1 MSGNEKTNTLLL
13 MLMGIIAL
21 LMIAIIGLFVRM
33 NQLQNQVLASLTSL
47 QTREVQ
53 EMGLEIG
60 TQAPNFTLTD
70 VNGSMISLED
80 FAGREILLGFSS
92 IQCPAC
98 AQMYPHLDVFSR
110 YRHDVQ
116 VLLISLGSLEQNQ
129 QLAEAQG
136 FIFPVL
142 TLTQDDLEVGQ
153 DYQVPG
159 TPFFYVINGQGVVCN
174 VDFANTQ
181 DHLESLMSGC
191 RD

>member
-1 MSGNEKTNTLLL
+1 
-13 MLMGIIAL
+13 
-21 LMIAIIGLFVRM
+21 
-33 NQLQNQVLASLTSL
+33 
-47 QTREVQ
+47 
-53 EMGLEIG
+53 
-60 TQAPNFTLTD
+60 
-70 VNGSMISLED
+70 
-80 FAGREILLGFSS
+80 
-92 IQCPAC
+92 
-98 AQMYPHLDVFSR
+98 MYPHLDVFSR